1 MIAPV
6 MLHFP
11 KPPTSKAAEPFVKD
25 TVPLIGSVPE
35 RIVNNKFQV
44 IRGCSTGIEA
54 LRKHDIV
61 RTACLFEFDN
71 HSGGVAL
78 KQVGYRAERRGCK
91 PGVSLIF
98 SPSMGKAQWSPRPKR
113 PSTGSP

>member
-1 MIAPV
+1 MIYNDRPRDAP
-6 MLHFP
+6 F
-11 KPPTSKAAEPFVKD
+11 SEAAHEQGCGTFVKD

-78 KQVGYRAERRGCK
+78 KQVGYRAERR
-91 PGVSLIF
+91 V
-98 SPSMGKAQWSPRPKR
+98 
-113 PSTGSP
+113 